1 MRFLFPLL
9 LFTASAAFAHVGS
22 PDVFF
27 DGSAG
32 PYRLLVTIRPPVV
45 VPGVAE
51 IEIRSSTPGIR
62 QVHIV
67 PLPLTGP
74 GARFAPTP
82 DLAKPSKDDPQFFT
96 GSLWMMASGSWQVR
110 IRASGAEGS
119 GQLSVPVPAL
129 ASRTMTMQKGLG
141 ALLLTLLLVLGV
153 GAVSIVGASVREGQL
168 EPGLLPSAERI
179 RRSRVVMGA
188 AALLVVLAVWLGNA
202 WWNSEAGNYGRI
214 IFKPLQLTAALE
226 PGGALRLRL
235 SDPGWLRWRRV
246 DDLIPDHNH
255 LMHLYVLRL
264 PAMERVWHLHPE
276 PAGPGELVQQ
286 LPPMPAG
293 AYQLY
298 GDIVHQNGL
307 PETVVAQVNLPEIPG
322 RPLAG
327 DDSAGAAPPLSQ
339 ADPARTVTQLPDGY
353 RMVWLRDPGPLRAR
367 RPVLFRFRLEDSA
380 GKPAPDMELYM
391 GMPGHAAFIRDDLT
405 VFAHV
410 HPSGSVPM
418 AALSLLQPSGPH
430 AAHRMQMSMS
440 ASGLPAEVS
449 FPYGFPKPGNYRII
463 IQMKR
468 GGVV

>member
-1 MRFLFPLL
+1 MRPHTSGRRWRSPSLPPSSPAVWVWPGAAGCSAFAASRMRFLFPLL

-226 PGGALRLRL
+226 PGGELEGLEDHPPIVAAFGIPPCVAQPDGQDHEQGGRAHH
-235 SDPGWLRWRRV
+235 DPGAADAFGGGEQTGFQLAFANGGAYDADGAHTQDQQQREQQGAQALLHGHGAGSQSGHRHGELARAFGAAGT
-246 DDLIPDHNH
+246 NAH
-255 LMHLYVLRL
+255 LPGAAGH
-264 PAMERVWHLHPE
+264 HPE
-276 PAGPGELVQQ
+276 RSGEELGIVFGWFGQVRGGRE
-286 LPPMPAG
+286 AG
-293 AYQLY
+293 A
-298 GDIVHQNGL
+298 G
-307 PETVVAQVNLPEIPG
+307 
-322 RPLAG
+322 AG
-327 DDSAGAAPPLSQ
+327 ERQG
-339 ADPARTVTQLPDGY
+339 
-353 RMVWLRDPGPLRAR
+353 
-367 RPVLFRFRLEDSA
+367 
-380 GKPAPDMELYM
+380 
-391 GMPGHAAFIRDDLT
+391 
-405 VFAHV
+405 
-410 HPSGSVPM
+410 
-418 AALSLLQPSGPH
+418 
-430 AAHRMQMSMS
+430 
-440 ASGLPAEVS
+440 
-449 FPYGFPKPGNYRII
+449 
-463 IQMKR
+463 
-468 GGVV
+468 